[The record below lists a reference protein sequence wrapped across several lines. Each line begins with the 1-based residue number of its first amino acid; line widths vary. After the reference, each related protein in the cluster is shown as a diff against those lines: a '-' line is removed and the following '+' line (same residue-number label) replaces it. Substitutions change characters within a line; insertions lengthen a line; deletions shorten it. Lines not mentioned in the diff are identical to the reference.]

1 MKIQGTPALP
11 VAERMSRAT
20 SRVAVEDAG
29 RAVPDGDVRLTGGAR
44 FVSEVRAAVDTL
56 SEVRALEIVRARE
69 DVASGQLLTDTEIE
83 AAVDGL
89 LAGL

>member
-1 MKIQGTPALP
+1 MKIQGTPTLP
-11 VAERMSRAT
+11 VAERISRAP
-20 SRVAVEDAG
+20 SLVAVENVE
-29 RAVPDGDVRLTGGAR
+29 RAVAEGDVRLAGGAR
-44 FVSEVRAAVDTL
+44 FVSEVRAAVNTL

>member
-1 MKIQGTPALP
+1 MKIQGTPVLP
-11 VAERMSRAT
+11 VAERVSRPT
-20 SRVAVEDAG
+20 SRVAVEDVG
-29 RAVPDGDVRLTGGAR
+29 RAAPAGDVRLAGGAR
-44 FVSEVRAAVDTL
+44 FVSEVREAVHTL

-69 DVASGQLLTDTEIE
+69 DVATGKLLTDTEIE